1 MPAFASIQP
10 PGLYPGDNYALVNN
24 AAIDTIVHYT
34 QQVVICQSVKALGNQ
49 LTLTNTTN
57 QSATVY
63 VAAADAPT
71 TVAPN
76 GQTANYEP
84 LKDADTTNAI
94 TVASGSTI
102 SFTTPGPFMCAY
114 FATAPSSGSLIIA
127 R

>member
-1 MPAFASIQP
+1 MPVFASIQP

-24 AAIDTIVHYT
+24 AASDTIVHLT
-34 QQVVICQSVKALGNQ
+34 QQVVICQTTEIAGNQ

-57 QSATVY
+57 QAASVY

-71 TVAPN
+71 ATYPN
-76 GQTANYEP
+76 GQTGNYKA
-84 LKDADTTNAI
+84 LTDADSNTAV

-102 SFTTPGPFMCAY
+102 TFTTPGPFICGY

>member
-24 AAIDTIVHYT
+24 AANDTIVHYT
-34 QQVVICQSVKALGNQ
+34 QQVVICQTTQAIGNQ

-57 QSATVY
+57 QAATVH
-63 VAAADAPT
+63 VAASDAPT
-71 TVAPN
+71 AVYPN
-76 GQTANYEP
+76 GQTGNYKA
-84 LKDADTTNAI
+84 LTDADSGVAV

-102 SFTTPGPFMCAY
+102 SFTTPGPFICAN
-114 FATAPSSGSLIIA
+114 FATAPTSGSLIIA